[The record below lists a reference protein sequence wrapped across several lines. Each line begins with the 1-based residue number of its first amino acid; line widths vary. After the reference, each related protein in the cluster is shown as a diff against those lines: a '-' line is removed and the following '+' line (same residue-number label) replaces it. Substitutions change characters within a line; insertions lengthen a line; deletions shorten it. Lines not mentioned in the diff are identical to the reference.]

1 MLLLNA
7 PGWIVFRVARPDPRP
22 SRPSR
27 VPSCG
32 PAIAAASTRARHESI
47 TPYPSN
53 QRLGAGF
60 SNGTATGCIRVSHQ
74 SIIFGPLVIIMQI
87 KWTQQPIDLNAI
99 LVPIH
104 RSTLMVTKMQDDPI
118 LKRLVWIRDI
128 ESFAFCF
135 SNGIVEIMSRKIITV
150 EYTPNLII
158 LFLTRKKFCSFHKWN
173 SVEPLSHRFYGSGPK
188 LKFM

>member
-1 MLLLNA
+1 LSGVVANGIWNHMHRIDA
-7 PGWIVFRVARPDPRP
+7 FTKCARVASIQGGP
-22 SRPSR
+22 SGS
-27 VPSCG
+27 
-32 PAIAAASTRARHESI
+32 PAVASFAGSVLRTGLRRRYDRCPEEEKKKKFRDWHESI

-118 LKRLVWIRDI
+118 LKRLV
-128 ESFAFCF
+128 
-135 SNGIVEIMSRKIITV
+135 
-150 EYTPNLII
+150 
-158 LFLTRKKFCSFHKWN
+158 
-173 SVEPLSHRFYGSGPK
+173 
-188 LKFM
+188 